1 MMSLTRGWQRAL
13 GAAFG
18 AMVADLLPATG
29 IMVAIVIGMMLAWAS
44 LTSDGDDLLTAMAA
58 GYLTG
63 VLGWEL
69 ANLTIGLTWPTV

>member
-1 MMSLTRGWQRAL
+1 MMSISRWWQLAF

-18 AMVADLLPATG
+18 AAIAVYLPATG
-29 IMVAIVIGMMLAWAS
+29 ILIAIVLGAMLAWAS
-44 LTSDGDDLLTAMAA
+44 LTSDGDDTMTAMAA

-69 ANLTIGLTWPTV
+69 ATLTIGLTW